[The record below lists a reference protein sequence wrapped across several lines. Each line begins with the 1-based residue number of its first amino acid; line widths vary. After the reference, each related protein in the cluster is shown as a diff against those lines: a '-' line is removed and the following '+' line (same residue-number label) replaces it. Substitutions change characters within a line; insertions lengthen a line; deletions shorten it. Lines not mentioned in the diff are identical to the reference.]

1 MLIKMKID
9 KVFYERDIETVC
21 ITTDV
26 EEAIKVCKTING
38 DYNVSIWVNTFF
50 LDSYMDI
57 DEKGMR
63 ELFS

>member
-1 MLIKMKID
+1 MKID